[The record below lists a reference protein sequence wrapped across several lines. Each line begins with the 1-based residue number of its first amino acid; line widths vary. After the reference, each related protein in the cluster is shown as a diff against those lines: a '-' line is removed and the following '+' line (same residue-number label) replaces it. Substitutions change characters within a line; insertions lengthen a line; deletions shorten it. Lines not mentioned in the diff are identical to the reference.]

1 MKRMT
6 IIDVMGKGGLCVPPI
21 QRDYVMG
28 RPEEEVKQK
37 LKKSLDLYFRAIF
50 EGAHDPLYFVY
61 GIRRDRDHRLL
72 LLDGQQRLTTFILL
86 VWFCDQDLKVV
97 RQWTVEYAM
106 RRSANYFM
114 THLFATQCKNH
125 NEPWSNIRDSSWFLP
140 EMEQDATVAGIH
152 SVLDEIGQ
160 KYTEKAYPPIPS
172 EAELIDCLDRVSFS
186 LEGMENLHLDEK
198 TFDQVFLKMNAR
210 GLPLT
215 KWEIMKSILD
225 KKTKEMDWKWHIDGD
240 WAERIWEEFADGE
253 AANLDIAMRKVV
265 RMVIRRQTWQMQD
278 NEYLP
283 EWLCE
288 LGGIDHRF
296 STSNKINSANI
307 VSFWND
313 CRNYFEH
320 VSTKGF
326 SRQWSYDRSLN
337 SLWSKDEKDEN
348 SGDNGEF
355 KIFIRN
361 SSFNSC
367 QLLRFDIICS
377 KPFYRATRRVKRIC
391 LNLIDSL
398 DGVDD
403 AAAAKIHVMLMEY
416 LERKDLFAFE
426 GQLKSFASS
435 DWKDQLLEQI
445 HQEEIK
451 EVFPEDEILEVE
463 KDPLVYRAQIGF
475 LLWGDVPPKRGD
487 LASRLNCVNNRIKTD
502 WVGFYCDLL
511 ARVPYV
517 NDDPNHPCISLVRV
531 PLKNLS
537 VWGNSVF
544 NIPELAK
551 ACVRL
556 MNNVEASKPYPVWL
570 AHLHELLNL
579 DKSPKGSI
587 KRDPYNEWMYLNPGE
602 KNIVNESIR
611 LDCSTTE
618 RKHRTTLLES
628 DCVCRKDCRLDGEK
642 KGVLEGRSR
651 TDFPGVKISYNV
663 NAPTWWNDDFADKEP
678 PPTPGLPTSLPSLDK
693 KLHGFMRGE
702 VILLES
708 SSFDDVASLALG
720 IAESCARGMDS
731 NGESNCPDNKTK
743 HVVMISSLRIDFGQL
758 AEEIGEDV
766 KNIVFDCTEDLNEI
780 VSRIRSEDNRIE
792 LLIIDDLSRFCINKG
807 VQTNPSDKHVGLP
820 SKDAAAIT
828 IVKEKVADELEIPVI
843 ILAQSGNQ
851 SRSLD
856 SGSIQ
861 ENVSNMPNCDKT
873 SINMRLSFKQRD
885 SSQTG
890 LNPDEKNNA
899 RVLEITNR
907 CGKCEE
913 IIVDY
918 IIKKNR
924 FKDHLVEQSTQRPP
938 SSSTAPSTRL

>member
-114 THLFATQCKNH
+114 THLFATPCKNH

-160 KYTEKAYPPIPS
+160 KYTEKAYPPIPP
-172 EAELIDCLDRVSFS
+172 ETELIDCLNRVSFS

-225 KKTKEMDWKWHIDGD
+225 KQARGTDWKRDIDGE

-253 AANLDIAMRKVV
+253 ATNLDIAMRKVV
-265 RMVIRRQTWQMQD
+265 RMAIRRQTWQLQD
-278 NEYLP
+278 DEYLP

-296 STSNKINSANI
+296 STSNSIDSANI
-307 VSFWND
+307 ESFWNA
-313 CRNYFEH
+313 CRNYFTH
-320 VSTKGF
+320 VSTKDF
-326 SRQWSYDRSLN
+326 SKQWSYDRSLN
-337 SLWSKDEKDEN
+337 SLWSKDGGNRD
-348 SGDNGEF
+348 F
-355 KIFIRN
+355 KVFICD

-377 KPFYRATRRVKRIC
+377 MAFSKSPRRVKRIC

-398 DGVDD
+398 DSVDD
-403 AAAAKIHVMLMEY
+403 AAAAKIHAILMEY
-416 LERKDLFAFE
+416 LERKDFSVLE
-426 GQLKSFASS
+426 DRLGSVVTS
-435 DWKDQLLEQI
+435 DWKDRLLEQI

-451 EVFPEDEILEVE
+451 AVLPEDEILEVE

-475 LLWGDVPPKRGD
+475 LLWGDAPSKGGD
-487 LASRLNCVNNRIKTD
+487 LTSRLRCVKNRIKVD
-502 WVGFYCDLL
+502 WAAFYCDLL

-517 NDDPNHPCISLVRV
+517 NDDSNHPCISLVRV
-531 PLKNLS
+531 PQDNCPD
-537 VWGNSVF
+537 WGNSIF
-544 NIPELAK
+544 NRPELTT
-551 ACVRL
+551 ACVQL
-556 MNNVEASKPYPVWL
+556 MNNAKASKPYPAWL
-570 AHLHELLNL
+570 GHLHELLNR

-587 KRDPYNEWMYLNPGE
+587 KRDPYNGWMYLNPGE

-618 RKHRTTLLES
+618 KKHRTTLLES

-642 KGVLEGRSR
+642 KGVLEGKPRN
-651 TDFPGVKISYNV
+651 DFPGVKISYDV
-663 NAPTWWNDDFADKEP
+663 NKQTWWNDDFAGEEP
-678 PPTPGLPTSLPSLDK
+678 QPTPGLPTGFPSLDQ

-708 SSFDDVASLALG
+708 SSSDEVATLALG
-720 IAESCARGMDS
+720 IAESCARGLDS
-731 NGESNCPDNKTK
+731 NGEPNCLDNATK
-743 HVVMISSLRIDFGQL
+743 HVVMISSLHIDSSQL
-758 AEEIGEDV
+758 TEKIGEEV
-766 KNIVFDCTEDLNEI
+766 KNIVFDRTEDLNEI
-780 VSRIRSEDNRIE
+780 VSKIRSENNRIE

-820 SKDAAAIT
+820 SKDAEAIT
-828 IVKEKVADELEIPVI
+828 IVKVKVADELEIPVI

-861 ENVSNMPNCDKT
+861 ENVSNIPNCDNT

-885 SSQTG
+885 LSQIG
-890 LNPDEKNNA
+890 LNPDDKTKA
-899 RVLEITNR
+899 RALKIQNR

-913 IIVDY
+913 IIVEY
-918 IIKKNR
+918 LIKEKR
-924 FKDHLVEQSTQRPP
+924 FKELLVEQSTKCPP
-938 SSSTAPSTRL
+938 SPSAAPSARL